1 MRDALI
7 TLKHS
12 VAMEGFNLRIKQ
24 IGIPLT
30 LSAIGRNYVF
40 DEWRTNFS
48 KYLPYQISGKVL
60 MGNSEEVQ
68 TPKGLFHT
76 GDTGLHLSYYIGN
89 YKGGRNESFMYGAEN
104 EIEWYDYDLVS
115 AYTTSMAT
123 LSLPCYPAGALIEP
137 SSIEKWTSKDF
148 LTGYLIV
155 NGTFKFPTTV
165 KYPSI
170 PCYIDETT
178 TIYPLEGSCLLTGPE
193 YLLAKN
199 QGCVIDIK
207 SIFYIPPK
215 TEVVPEKLQTKT
227 KKTTTTKTS
236 LDKIEYQE
244 IQPFHSIIKEIQKL
258 RRENKKGTILNL
270 LYKEMGNSIYG
281 NLVRAMSNKK
291 SFDSLTGQFIKVP
304 GTELSNPILASWTT
318 AFIRSVVGECL
329 HNIDKLGGKVVSVTT
344 DGFITNV
351 KDLESKILNLPCEDR
366 PLYKKYCEIRR
377 ELLEG
382 SGKLQKRWSWSN
394 LEKELLVEPL
404 GVN

>member
-1 MRDALI
+1 M
-7 TLKHS
+7 
-12 VAMEGFNLRIKQ
+12 
-24 IGIPLT
+24 
-30 LSAIGRNYVF
+30 
-40 DEWRTNFS
+40 
-48 KYLPYQISGKVL
+48 
-60 MGNSEEVQ
+60 
-68 TPKGLFHT
+68 
-76 GDTGLHLSYYIGN
+76 
-89 YKGGRNESFMYGAEN
+89 
-104 EIEWYDYDLVS
+104 
-115 AYTTSMAT
+115 
-123 LSLPCYPAGALIEP
+123 
-137 SSIEKWTSKDF
+137 
-148 LTGYLIV
+148 TGYLIV

-304 GTELSNPILASWTT
+304 GTELSNPILAS
-318 AFIRSVVGECL
+318 
-329 HNIDKLGGKVVSVTT
+329 
-344 DGFITNV
+344 
-351 KDLESKILNLPCEDR
+351 
-366 PLYKKYCEIRR
+366 
-377 ELLEG
+377 
-382 SGKLQKRWSWSN
+382 
-394 LEKELLVEPL
+394 
-404 GVN
+404 